1 MRKLPDADPG
11 APDDRSATH
20 YLGWLVRRYH
30 VTVFAAIALAV
41 LWMLCQALVPAV
53 IGRAIDAATRHD
65 RHDLIVWCLVLSGI
79 GAGQAYTGVARH
91 RFAVVNFLSAMFV
104 TVQVT
109 VRQAG
114 RLGSALPRRLDTGEV
129 VAIGTSDIRSIGAAI
144 DITARG
150 TGSLVAV
157 ITVTVILLTTSVPLG
172 LVVVLGVPILMAVV
186 SLLIRPLHH
195 RQQVTREQQ
204 GLLTGRAA
212 DLVGGLRVLRGI
224 GGEAVMAE
232 RYRTE
237 SQELRAA
244 GVRTAGVES
253 LLEAAQV
260 LLPGIFL
267 VLVTW
272 LGAHFALSGQ
282 ITVGQLVSFYAYAAF
297 LVAPLRQLT
306 EALDK
311 LTRGHVAAR
320 RVVAMLTATT
330 DLPDPPA
337 PAAPESLAGELA
349 DPESGVVVHPG
360 EITAIVSAQPAEAA
374 LIADRLGRYAE
385 GGTAGGRRLDEFG
398 LATVRERILVADN
411 DAHLFS
417 GPLRDDLDPHGS
429 GLLPAALHTAAAT
442 DIVEAL
448 PEGLDSEVAER
459 GRSFSGGQQQ
469 RLRLVRALVADPGTL
484 ILVEPTSAVDAHTEA
499 RIADRLIT
507 ARAGRTTVICTSSP
521 LVLDRTDRVCF
532 VDEGRVVA
540 TGTHHGLLDREPA
553 YARVVLREDDPSDG
567 GDPGDG
573 GDPTDGGDPGDE
585 GDLSDEGGRV
595 LP

>member
-11 APDDRSATH
+11 DPDDRSATH
-20 YLGWLVRRYH
+20 YLGWLVRRYR
-30 VTVFAAIALAV
+30 VTVFAAIAMAV
-41 LWMLCQALVPAV
+41 LWMLCQAFVPAV
-53 IGRAIDAATRHD
+53 IGRAIDASTRHD
-65 RHDLIVWCLVLSGI
+65 RHDLLTWCLVLFVV
-79 GAGQAYTGVARH
+79 GAAQAYTGVSRH

-109 VRQAG
+109 VRQAA

-129 VAIGTSDIRSIGAAI
+129 VAIGTADIRAIGGAL

-157 ITVTVILLTTSVPLG
+157 VMVTVILLTTSVPLG
-172 LVVVLGVPILMAVV
+172 LVVVLGVPVLMAVV
-186 SLLIRPLHH
+186 GLLIKPLHH
-195 RQQVTREQQ
+195 RQQDSREQQ

-212 DLVGGLRVLRGI
+212 DLVGGLRVLRGV
-224 GGEAVMAE
+224 GGEAMMAE
-232 RYRTE
+232 RYRVE
-237 SQELRAA
+237 SQSLRAA
-244 GVRTAGVES
+244 GVRTARVES

-260 LLPGIFL
+260 LLPGVFL

-272 LGAHFALSGQ
+272 LGAHFALAGQ

-311 LTRGHVAAR
+311 LTRGHVASR
-320 RVVAMLTATT
+320 RVVTMLNAET
-330 DLPDPPA
+330 DLPDPQSPVPPA
-337 PAAPESLAGELA
+337 HLAGDLA
-349 DPESGVVVHPG
+349 DPESGVVVRPG

-385 GGTAGGRRLDEFG
+385 GGTVGGRPLGDFAV
-398 LATVRERILVADN
+398 ATVRGRILVADN

-417 GPLRDDLDPHGS
+417 GQLRSDLDPYGS

-448 PEGLDSEVAER
+448 PDGLDSEVAER

-469 RLRLVRALVADPGTL
+469 RLRLARALVADPDTL

-499 RIADRLIT
+499 RIAERLIT
-507 ARAGRTTVICTSSP
+507 ARAGRTTVLCTSSP

-532 VDEGRVVA
+532 VEDGRIVA
-540 TGTHHGLLDREPA
+540 TGSHHGLLDTEPR
-553 YARVVLREDDPSDG
+553 YARTVLREDQP
-567 GDPGDG
+567 
-573 GDPTDGGDPGDE
+573 
-585 GDLSDEGGRV
+585 
-595 LP
+595 